1 MSEKKVHP
9 LKIKTDLSSSLSS
22 DSPILTNNPV
32 NIINEYTTK
41 NLNALKS
48 GDIIM
53 CHSSSQDSITDKII
67 EDATYSPWEHCGIVL
82 KDPYW
87 INSDLKGLYIL
98 QSGWGP
104 NGYPDILN
112 NNVSGV
118 TLNRLYDFL
127 CNRIKIYVISIS
139 KTSWNESEKQKF
151 SKAFANV
158 HGKQYDKNICHWFIV
173 GISSILKCECCSR
186 KVIKREDK
194 QLWCSALVAY
204 MYTQMAWLNKTD
216 DWTCETPADIIKWK
230 LQDNYLLS
238 EPWLLKK

>member
-9 LKIKTDLSSSLSS
+9 LKIKTDFSSSSSSLS
-22 DSPILTNNPV
+22 PVLTNNPI
-32 NIINEYTTK
+32 NINYDVSIDK
-41 NLNALKS
+41 LNTLKT

-53 CHSSSQDSITDKII
+53 CHSSIQDSITDKII
-67 EDATYSPWEHCGIVL
+67 EDATYSPWEHCGIVIR
-82 KDPYW
+82 DPW
-87 INSDLKGLYIL
+87 WTKQEMKGLYIL

-118 TLNRLYDFL
+118 TLNKLSDFL
-127 CNRIKIYVISIS
+127 CNRIKIYVISLS
-139 KTSWNESEKQKF
+139 KTTWNENEKNRF
-151 SKAFANV
+151 SKAFTNV
-158 HGKQYDKNICHWFIV
+158 HGKPYDNNICHWLIV

-186 KVIKREDK
+186 KVIKREDQ

-204 MYTQMAWLNKTD
+204 MYTQMGWLNKTD